1 MTIEPPD
8 TLPEGWVGKPKEDY
22 GRNRSGCSS
31 LVALALLLAV
41 FVVLVGMVALLIYDP
56 TLIEKILN
64 YPNLPQTQ
72 QALDLTARYNQQFAA
87 DSQAT
92 RNALGTQQAEFD
104 QRATQ
109 DALRAIATQTA
120 AANENALRST
130 QAAFNLQQT
139 QAVLIGTATQAQLDL
154 NASQTAS
161 ANDVFAT
168 QSALN
173 LILTAARSQGDIA
186 AAQTQQAVNSTAT
199 QDTANTNA
207 TTTAAAAVSGQ
218 PLPASTPSASQP

>member
-8 TLPEGWVGKPKEDY
+8 SLPEGWVGKPKEDY
-22 GRNRSGCSS
+22 PRNRSGCSS
-31 LVALALLLAV
+31 LVALALLFTV

-72 QALDLTARYNQQFAA
+72 QALDLTAQYNRQFAA

-92 RNALGTQQAEFD
+92 RNALSTQQIDLD

-109 DALRAIATQTA
+109 DALRAMASQTA
-120 AANENALRST
+120 AANENALRAT
-130 QAAFNLQQT
+130 QGAVNVQQT
-139 QAVLIGTATQAQLDL
+139 QAALIGTATQAQLDL

-161 ANDVFAT
+161 ANDIFAT

-173 LILTAARSQGDIA
+173 LMLTAARSQGDIA
-186 AAQTQQAVNSTAT
+186 AAQTQQAVNASAT

-207 TTTAAAAVSGQ
+207 TITAAAISGQ
-218 PLPASTPSASQP
+218 PLPAVTPSASQP